1 MLSVSLP
8 LFVCFF
14 SFLWKIAWDLM
25 KKKSRR
31 IKVHVCMSEYTFLY
45 DIGLGLTELK
55 RTVRP

>member
-1 MLSVSLP
+1 MGL
-8 LFVCFF
+8 
-14 SFLWKIAWDLM
+14 DE
-25 KKKSRR
+25 KKSRR